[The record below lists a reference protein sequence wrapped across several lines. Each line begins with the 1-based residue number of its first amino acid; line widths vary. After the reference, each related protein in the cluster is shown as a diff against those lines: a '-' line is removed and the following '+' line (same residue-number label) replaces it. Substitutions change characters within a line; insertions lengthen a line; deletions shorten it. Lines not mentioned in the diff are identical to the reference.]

1 MASENPIW
9 KLIERIEDAFSKDD
23 LRSAPREVLESVLAD
38 TYEGLCEIA
47 DSGVEPW
54 ERDDVALAEVRKRI
68 LSVRS

>member
-1 MASENPIW
+1 MENPIW
-9 KLIERIEDAFSKDD
+9 TLIEHIEDVFSKDD
-23 LRSAPREVLESVLAD
+23 LHSAPREVLESVLAD